1 MTASNMCP
9 NFGGF
14 GCSPGMH
21 TVAPKATS
29 DSTVD
34 DCQDFCFV
42 ILAIGLALTKAQA
55 KNLNIAMAITLVT
68 Q

>member
-1 MTASNMCP
+1 MTATNMCP

-34 DCQDFCFV
+34 GAYRPNIQDF
-42 ILAIGLALTKAQA
+42 
-55 KNLNIAMAITLVT
+55 LVFIPENGI
-68 Q
+68 